1 MNLHEYQAKELLSRY
16 QVKVPRGQ
24 KAESVAEAVETAESL
39 GYPVV
44 VKAQIHAGGRGK
56 AGGVKL
62 ARSRADV
69 EKVAGEILGKKLVTP
84 QTGPEGKEVRKLLVE
99 EGLNIDRELYLSFLI
114 DRSIGWPIAI
124 ASQAGGMEIENV
136 AAETPDKI
144 LRAEID
150 PALGMR
156 PHQARRLAFELGLS
170 GDVHKNAVRFLL
182 SLYQAFRALDA
193 SLVEVNPLLVT
204 KEREVLALDAKVS
217 IDDNALFRHPDIKEL
232 RDLTEESP
240 LEVEASNFSLNYIK
254 LDGNVGCMVNG
265 AGLAMSTMDI
275 IHHAGG
281 APANFLD
288 VGGGASPEQ
297 IKNAFRILIS
307 DPQVKAVLI
316 NIFGGILRVDRLAEG
331 VIAAVKELDVKV
343 PVVIRAEGTNVDIG
357 KKMLKESGLNF
368 ITAGSMK
375 EAAEK
380 VVAAA
385 RGGE

>member
-1 MNLHEYQAKELLSRY
+1 
-16 QVKVPRGQ
+16 
-24 KAESVAEAVETAESL
+24 
-39 GYPVV
+39 
-44 VKAQIHAGGRGK
+44 
-56 AGGVKL
+56 
-62 ARSRADV
+62 
-69 EKVAGEILGKKLVTP
+69 
-84 QTGPEGKEVRKLLVE
+84 
-99 EGLNIDRELYLSFLI
+99 
-114 DRSIGWPIAI
+114 
-124 ASQAGGMEIENV
+124 MEIEKV

-150 PALGMR
+150 PALGMK

-182 SLYQAFRALDA
+182 SLYQAFRSLDA
-193 SLVEVNPLLVT
+193 SLVEINPLLVT
-204 KEREVLALDAKVS
+204 REKEVMALDAKLSV
-217 IDDNALFRHPDIKEL
+217 DDNALFRHPDVKEL

-240 LEVEASNFSLNYIK
+240 LEVEASRFSLNYIK
-254 LDGNVGCMVNG
+254 LDGSVGCMVNG

-331 VIAAVKELDVKV
+331 VIGAVKELDVKV

-357 KKMLKESGLNF
+357 KKMLAESGLNF
-368 ITAGSMK
+368 ITADSMQ
-375 EAAEK
+375 EAAAK

-385 RGGE
+385 RGAK